1 MLYELF
7 SSYTRIY
14 KNKQTMEILE
24 QLQSPAIIAAT
35 MAIVGLI
42 KDKWIFAK
50 INTRLVSFVTAILLL
65 ILNSYVNVST
75 ELVVTIENVLIVILP
90 AIGYDYIY
98 APVVK
103 PILDLF
109 KEKV

>member
-1 MLYELF
+1 
-7 SSYTRIY
+7 
-14 KNKQTMEILE
+14 MEILD
-24 QLQSPAIIAAT
+24 QLQNPVIIAAT

-65 ILNSYVNVST
+65 LLNSAVSVSA
-75 ELVVTIENVLIVILP
+75 ELVLTIENILIVVLP
-90 AIGYDYIY
+90 AIGYDYVY
-98 APVVK
+98 APIVK